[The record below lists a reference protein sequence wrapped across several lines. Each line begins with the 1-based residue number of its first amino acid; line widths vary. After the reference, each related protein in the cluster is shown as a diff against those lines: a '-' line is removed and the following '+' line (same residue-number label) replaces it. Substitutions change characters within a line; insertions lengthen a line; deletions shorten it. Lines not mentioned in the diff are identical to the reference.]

1 MAAASWRR
9 RTSRTTSASTSS
21 TDGTN
26 TRAFAGVISNGT
38 GSTRA
43 NVVVGPAGTAP
54 LYMRVRRERNVW
66 TQWYSVNGSTWTRT
80 GSFAHNMQMSA
91 VGLFALN
98 YGASPPAFTALFDYF
113 RNTQTPMVRA
123 DVKVLLQGP
132 YDAGTGLMTNILRTS
147 GALGTRYPS
156 RVIPAN
162 AVDSI
167 NIEIRNAYSAA
178 GSSIRKFAAA
188 WLLRDGSIRNMADTT
203 KAFVEYDTADGPYF
217 IVVRH
222 ANHLPVMSA
231 EAQPLSVSS
240 STTFDFS
247 LAVAQAYGSEA
258 MEQVTTSGP
267 PRYGLIAGNASGA
280 AGRVNAADR
289 QVVKAQLGL
298 TGYRAGDLNLNGA
311 VNTQDESIVRT
322 NTGRETDIP

>member
-1 MAAASWRR
+1 
-9 RTSRTTSASTSS
+9 
-21 TDGTN
+21 
-26 TRAFAGVISNGT
+26 
-38 GSTRA
+38 
-43 NVVVGPAGTAP
+43 
-54 LYMRVRRERNVW
+54 MRVRRERNVW

-113 RNTQTPMVRA
+113 RNAQTPMVRA
-123 DVKVLLQGP
+123 DVKVILQGP
-132 YDAGTGLMTNILRTS
+132 YDAGTGLMTNVLRTS

-203 KAFVEYDTADGPYF
+203 KTFVEYDTADGPYF

-247 LAVAQAYGSEA
+247 LAITQAYG
-258 MEQVTTSGP
+258 
-267 PRYGLIAGNASGA
+267 PRPWS
-280 AGRVNAADR
+280 R
-289 QVVKAQLGL
+289 
-298 TGYRAGDLNLNGA
+298 
-311 VNTQDESIVRT
+311 
-322 NTGRETDIP
+322 